1 MSIEIDEAPPRSR
14 ARWLGVV
21 LILVALA
28 ALVWQAWTSGFGD
41 ELPPASPSEA
51 VGKTSLKDMLAGVDS
66 AKLHAWAA
74 SSAALAAMPASAPLA
89 SDETEICGLGRV
101 KADDSGQPKDMAPIR
116 FAAQRARE
124 RLLSTL
130 ANSPDEVARA
140 AGLLLMSAGRP
151 QLSDETCDSADCARR
166 AAPVN
171 NNTAGRLRSDLV
183 ARDALASM
191 ALTTRSPRVYALA
204 MNACQSHRKE
214 GVCLQLSPEQ
224 WARLDP
230 DNAVPWLYV
239 AADAGDRREAPT
251 AAEAFFRVS
260 RAARSDTHW
269 GALTGLVLAKLPS
282 ELPILDKV
290 ALAGEVL
297 VIEAEALMP
306 FVPAS
311 QYCSVAEVRD
321 ANRQQVCSAM
331 AEVLVYKGSSLMDV
345 ALGTSIGQRAGWT
358 AERLAALQDERD
370 ALLQLNDQSAPPQ
383 PWSCSGLVR
392 TLNQLAEM
400 GQHGEL
406 GAMRRALKQSPESVA
421 VLARKHREAAA
432 VRVASA
438 ASGAASKP

>member
-28 ALVWQAWTSGFGD
+28 ALVWQARTSGFGD
-41 ELPPASPSEA
+41 ELPPVPPSEA
-51 VGKTSLKDMLAGVDS
+51 VAKTSLKDMLASVDS

-74 SSAALAAMPASAPLA
+74 SSAAHVAMPASAPLA
-89 SDETEICGLGRV
+89 PDETEICGLGRV
-101 KADDSGQPKDMAPIR
+101 KADDSGQPKDMTPIR

-151 QLSDETCDSADCARR
+151 QLADEACDTADCARR
-166 AAPVN
+166 AVPAN
-171 NNTAGRLRSDLV
+171 NPAERLRSDLV

-214 GVCLQLSPEQ
+214 GVCLHLSPEQ

-260 RAARSDTHW
+260 RAARSDAHW
-269 GALTGLVLAKLPS
+269 GAVTGLVLAKLPS

-297 VIEAEALMP
+297 SLEAEALMP

-311 QYCSVAEVRD
+311 QYCAVAEVRD
-321 ANRQQVCSAM
+321 TNRQQVCSAM
-331 AEVLVYKGSSLMDV
+331 AEVLVHKGSSLMDV
-345 ALGTSIGQRAGWT
+345 ALGTSIGQRAGWP

-392 TLNQLAEM
+392 TLNQLVEM

-406 GAMRRALKQSPESVA
+406 GAMRRALKQSPEPVA
-421 VLARKHREAAA
+421 VLARKQREAAA

>member
-1 MSIEIDEAPPRSR
+1 VIIEVEEAEPRSR

-21 LILVALA
+21 LIVVALA
-28 ALVWQAWTSGFGD
+28 ALVWQAWVSGMGD
-41 ELPPASPSEA
+41 ELSLASPPEST
-51 VGKTSLKDMLAGVDS
+51 GKTSLQDMLASVEG
-66 AKLHAWAA
+66 AKLGAWAA
-74 SSAALAAMPASAPLA
+74 SSATHPAMPASAPLA
-89 SDETEICGLGRV
+89 PGETEVCGVGRV
-101 KADDSGQPKDMAPIR
+101 KADDTGQPKDMAPIR
-116 FAAQRARE
+116 LAAQRARE
-124 RLLSTL
+124 RLLSAL

-140 AGLLLMSAGRP
+140 AGLLLLSAGRP
-151 QLSDETCDSADCARR
+151 QFADESCDTADCAQRTVP
-166 AAPVN
+166 AN
-171 NNTAGRLRSDLV
+171 NPGGRLRSDLV

-191 ALTTRSPRVYALA
+191 ALTTRSPKVYALA

-214 GVCLQLSPEQ
+214 GVCLHLSPEQ

-260 RAARSDTHW
+260 RAARSDAHW
-269 GALTGLVLAKLPS
+269 GAVTGLVLAKLPP

-297 VIEAEALMP
+297 SLEAEALMP

-311 QYCSVAEVRD
+311 QYCSVADVRD

-331 AEVLVYKGSSLMDV
+331 AEVLVNKGSSLMDV
-345 ALGTSIGQRAGWT
+345 ALGTSIGQRAGWP
-358 AERLAALQDERD
+358 AERLAALQEERD
-370 ALLQLNDQSAPPQ
+370 ALLQLNDQSAPAQ
-383 PWSCSGLVR
+383 RWSCNGLAR
-392 TLNQLAEM
+392 TLNQLTEM

-406 GAMRRALKQSPESVA
+406 GAMRRALKQSPEPVA
-421 VLARKHREAAA
+421 VLARKQRESSALRA
-432 VRVASA
+432 ASA